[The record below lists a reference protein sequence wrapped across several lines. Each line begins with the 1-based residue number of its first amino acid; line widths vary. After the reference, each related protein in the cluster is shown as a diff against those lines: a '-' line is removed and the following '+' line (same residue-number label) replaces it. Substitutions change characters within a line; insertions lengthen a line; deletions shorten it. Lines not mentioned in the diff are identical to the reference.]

1 MGAQKLDDREVE
13 RLLRA
18 GKTQQEVVLIYRAR
32 GVDIAQ
38 STISQAISTGR
49 IDVNTNRHKGGI
61 PWKLLP
67 QHRHSHA
74 ARMLRTQA
82 RLDAG
87 LEVGP
92 SLRGQVESWRQG
104 LDEEGAVI
112 HYDPATPEGFW
123 RVDRRE
129 GIDTWWVRDPRL
141 DDDGNPV

>member
-1 MGAQKLDDREVE
+1 
-13 RLLRA
+13 
-18 GKTQQEVVLIYRAR
+18 
-32 GVDIAQ
+32 
-38 STISQAISTGR
+38 
-49 IDVNTNRHKGGI
+49 
-61 PWKLLP
+61 
-67 QHRHSHA
+67 
-74 ARMLRTQA
+74 MLRTQA